1 MEIEGRS
8 LYVQDRTLNL
18 INIDGQKIDIETTGG
33 KDQEEIVKAFGHEQ
47 TSSEQCITYIK

>member
-8 LYVQDRTLNL
+8 LYVQDMTLNL
-18 INIDGQKIDIETTGG
+18 INIDGQKIGIEITGG

>member
-8 LYVQDRTLNL
+8 LYVQDRALNL